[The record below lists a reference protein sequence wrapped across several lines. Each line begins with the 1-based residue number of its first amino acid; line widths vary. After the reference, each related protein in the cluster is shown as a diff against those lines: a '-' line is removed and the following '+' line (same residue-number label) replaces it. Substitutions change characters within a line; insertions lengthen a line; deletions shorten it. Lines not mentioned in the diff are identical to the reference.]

1 MAESKFPVIPLMTL
15 FKRKKKESAPKDE
28 KSGVGGWGGGEVTIG
43 DSKHT
48 YNLTYSRANSR
59 DSNQHIHID

>member
-28 KSGVGGWGGGEVTIG
+28 KSGVGGWGGG
-43 DSKHT
+43 
-48 YNLTYSRANSR
+48 R
-59 DSNQHIHID
+59 